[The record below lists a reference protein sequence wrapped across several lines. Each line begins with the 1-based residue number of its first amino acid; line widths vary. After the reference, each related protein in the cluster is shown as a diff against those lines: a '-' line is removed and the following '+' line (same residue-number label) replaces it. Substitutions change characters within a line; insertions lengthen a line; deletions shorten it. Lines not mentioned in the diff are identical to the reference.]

1 MKLKLKFCLFLLCAF
16 GVHAQEQPNAVFADG
31 TELYLYGLGIYEN
44 LGENIYVGAL
54 YLPLLDTGIAPG
66 SEKRMEMRI
75 SAASLSARRFTRFWM
90 DAITLNSSREE
101 RAALAPQI
109 QAFNEMFQLALE
121 RGDHVQFDYLEDEDE
136 TQFLLNGVVVGR
148 MQGSAFHDVL
158 LQSWLGDTPP
168 SLQLKAG
175 LLNELAPAVM
185 QECRE
190 LFAALRYSGE
200 RRDLVGRHHA
210 GNGDAA
216 AGAGE
221 AAPAQNVAETDAE
234 REAREEAE
242 RERLARLEQERLKQ
256 ERQERERE
264 AARLAALRAEEE
276 ARRLEEE
283 RARLAAEQAR
293 LAEEYRGKLS
303 QWLASRVEYPQ
314 RALQRGEEGRV
325 EMNIVVGR
333 AGDVLSHEIVASSGN
348 SLLDR
353 ATEDM
358 LDRAVPLPAM
368 PEALDGDSFSFV
380 MPVSFFLDD

>member
-1 MKLKLKFCLFLLCAF
+1 MKHKLKFCLLLLCAF
-16 GVHAQEQPNAVFADG
+16 GIHAQEQINSVLPDG

-54 YLPLLDTGIAPG
+54 YLPLLDTGIEAG

-109 QAFNEMFQLALE
+109 QAFNEMFQLGLE

-136 TQFLLNGVVVGR
+136 TLFLLNGVVIGR
-148 MQGSAFHDVL
+148 MEGSAFHDVL

-168 SLQLKAG
+168 SLQLKSG
-175 LLNELAPAVM
+175 LLNELAPAAM

-190 LFAALRYSGE
+190 LFAGLRFSGE
-200 RRDLVGRHHA
+200 RRELVDRHHA
-210 GNGDAA
+210 GSGDSAA
-216 AGAGE
+216 E
-221 AAPAQNVAETDAE
+221 AAPRLPNVAETDAE
-234 REAREEAE
+234 REAREQAE
-242 RERLARLEQERLKQ
+242 RERLARLEQERLEQ
-256 ERQERERE
+256 QRQERERE
-264 AARLAALRAEEE
+264 EARLAALQAEEE

-293 LAEEYRGKLS
+293 LAEEYRSRLS

-333 AGDVLSHEIVASSGN
+333 TGEVLSHEIIASSGN
-348 SLLDR
+348 SQLDR
-353 ATEDM
+353 ATVDM
-358 LDRAVPLPAM
+358 LDRAMPLPAM